1 MHQRPQVTA
10 KQLEMTVKHSQR
22 RAAQRG
28 AACPDP
34 WAGVG
39 WSIGAWAGTGQWA
52 GAGRAQSR
60 YQRAWGVGGCGACTV
75 TGRGRA
81 RGVRSHRAW
90 AGAGRAQS
98 PGVGGC
104 GACAVTGHGRA
115 LGMRGRGACA
125 VTGSGRARGMR
136 GRGAWESGPGRSPD
150 GQRDGGPVPVGWIWP
165 RLSYPPAQL
174 DTQTPVGVDT
184 VRLCTHDHTHI
195 QTHAEAHTLAH
206 LAQPKPWAPAS
217 ALLPGQGCD
226 GGAHP
231 PSGCQPPCHPRS
243 V

>member
-39 WSIGAWAGTGQWA
+39 GSIGAWAGTGQWA

-60 YQRAWGVGGCGACTV
+60 HQRAWGVGGCGACTV
-75 TGRGRA
+75 TG
-81 RGVRSHRAW
+81 
-90 AGAGRAQS
+90 
-98 PGVGGC
+98 
-104 GACAVTGHGRA
+104 HGRA
-115 LGMRGRGACA
+115 LGMRGRGACV

-136 GRGAWESGPGRSPD
+136 RRGAWESGPGRSPD
-150 GQRDGGPVPVGWIWP
+150 GQRDGGPVPVGWVWP

-184 VRLCTHDHTHI
+184 VRLSTHGHTHI

-217 ALLPGQGCD
+217 SLLPGQGCD